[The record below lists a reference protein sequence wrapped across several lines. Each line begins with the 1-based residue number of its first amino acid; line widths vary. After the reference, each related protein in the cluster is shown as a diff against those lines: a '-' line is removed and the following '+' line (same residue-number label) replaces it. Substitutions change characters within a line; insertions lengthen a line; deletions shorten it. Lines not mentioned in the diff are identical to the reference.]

1 MAQQDRTIAFIGGGH
16 ITNIIVENLIQLK
29 KTAGRQLIVSDP
41 DPQKLEMLQNKFD
54 VQTTARNIE
63 AVKAAGFVFINVL
76 PQVVQQILKELKP
89 QKIPKDKVIIS
100 LAAGI
105 PMKTYTDLGDS
116 IPVVRALPNPPS
128 QIGKGIAALA
138 FNPHVNAT
146 QQKEIIALFASFGEV
161 VILGEES
168 INAVTA
174 LSSPVTT
181 HLFFQAIIDAAV
193 RMGIDRETSTKI
205 AYHTIAG
212 SMALWNARQVSPY
225 ELIAEASSPGGISTE
240 IMFTLEKHA
249 VKAIIGEALE
259 AGRQKAAE
267 FSRDRQLP

>member
-1 MAQQDRTIAFIGGGH
+1 MALQDRTIAFIGGGH
-16 ITNIIVENLIQLK
+16 ITRIIVENLIQSK
-29 KTAGRQLIVSDP
+29 KTAGRQLVVSDP
-41 DPQKLEMLQNKFD
+41 DPQKLEVLQKKFD
-54 VQTTARNIE
+54 VQTTASNLE
-63 AVKAAGFVFINVL
+63 ALAAAGFVFINVL
-76 PQVVQQILKELKP
+76 PKVVQQVLKELAPK
-89 QKIPKDKVIIS
+89 KISKDKVIIS

-105 PMKTYTDLGDS
+105 PIKAYTDLGDN

-128 QIGKGIAALA
+128 QIGRGIVALA
-138 FNPHVNAT
+138 FNSQVNEK
-146 QQKEIIALFASFGEV
+146 QQKEVIELFSSFGEV

-181 HLFFQAIIDAAV
+181 HLFFQAIIDTAV
-193 RMGIDRETSTKI
+193 RMGIDRKTSTKI

-212 SMALWNARQVSPY
+212 SMALWNTRQVSPY
-225 ELIAEASSPGGISTE
+225 DLIDEASSPGGISTE
-240 IMFTLEKHA
+240 ILFTLEKHA
-249 VKAIIGEALE
+249 FKAIIGEAME